1 MGEVGGSNKYK
12 VGLYAL
18 ASIKL
23 RIGWSLTHD
32 TRWTIRALAYKASAS
47 SSRLIQSLTAGSVSM
62 SHIYFSTQ
70 SRNSFSAAP
79 LSSASNLC
87 GCTPFFLG
95 ALHVG
100 PLQQLACLIQL

>member
-1 MGEVGGSNKYK
+1 MGGIYKYK
-12 VGLYAL
+12 VGQYAL

-23 RIGWSLTHD
+23 RIGWFRTHD
-32 TRWTIRALAYKASAS
+32 TRWTIRALAFKASAS

-62 SHIYFSTQ
+62 SHLYFSTQ

-79 LSSASNLC
+79 LSRGSNLC

-95 ALHVG
+95 ALQVG
-100 PLQQLACLIQL
+100 PLQQLTCFIQL